1 MTSICFVR
9 HGETDWNRE
18 GRLQG
23 KTDIPLNSFG
33 IQQAEECQQ
42 YLKDMKWD
50 VIITSPL
57 KRAKKTAKIINQ
69 ELQLPLV
76 EMEEFIE
83 RTFGEAEGMTAE
95 ERQIAFSDSNYPGK
109 ESIEALNQRVL
120 TGLEKINKTYQG
132 KKILLVAHGAVIGAI
147 LSYFSYGET
156 DAGKEKLL
164 NACISNMD
172 FQQERW
178 NIRDYNQV
186 SHLSAYR
193 EKAEEF
199 K

>member
-1 MTSICFVR
+1 MTSICLVR
-9 HGETDWNRE
+9 HGETDWNKQ

-23 KTDIPLNSFG
+23 KTDIPLNSHG
-33 IQQAEECQQ
+33 RQQAKECQQ
-42 YLKDMKWD
+42 YLKGTEWD
-50 VIITSPL
+50 VLITSPL
-57 KRAKKTAKIINQ
+57 SRAKKTAEIINE

-95 ERQIAFSDSNYPGK
+95 ERRTAFADTDYPGK
-109 ESIEALNQRVL
+109 ETIEALNQRVL
-120 TGLEKINKTYQG
+120 AGIEKIKETYPQ
-132 KKILLVAHGAVIGAI
+132 KKVLLVAHGAVIGAI

-164 NACISNMD
+164 NACISNID
-172 FQQERW
+172 YQQERW

-193 EKAEEF
+193 EKAN
-199 K
+199 